1 MPYPNF
7 HACRIA
13 QPMKGADT
21 AYSKGARDHGGK
33 KYDVIYQRGA
43 NGKMHDQAYRY
54 PKGSWSADAARSH
67 CSSHGGSFEA
77 AKDVYVDV
85 FKKDL
90 EKQIVYGVIFEPDM
104 VDAHDE
110 FVTKDDIEDS
120 AHDYLIR
127 MRREDDESRTKLSH
141 TLELDDRTDIVE
153 SYIAPCDFELDGFLI
168 KEGSWVVAMKIHDE
182 QLWKETEESIV
193 GFSAGGYKSFE
204 EGGE

>member
-1 MPYPNF
+1 MPYLNF
-7 HACRIA
+7 HSCRIA
-13 QPMKGADT
+13 QPIKGASTGYGPDR
-21 AYSKGARDHGGK
+21 KHDGK
-33 KYDVIYQRGA
+33 TYRVIYQRGA
-43 NGKMHDQAYRY
+43 NGKSHEQAYRY
-54 PKGSWSADAARSH
+54 AKGAWSADEASVHCNSH
-67 CSSHGGSFEA
+67 NGSFEA

-104 VDAHDE
+104 IDAHDE
-110 FVTKDDIEDS
+110 FVTKDDIEES

-127 MRREDDESRTKLSH
+127 MRRDTDESRTKLSH
-141 TLELDDRTDIVE
+141 TLEIDNRTDIVE
-153 SYIAPCDFELDGFLI
+153 SYIAPCDFEIDGTLV

-193 GFSAGGYKSFE
+193 GFSAGGYKTFE